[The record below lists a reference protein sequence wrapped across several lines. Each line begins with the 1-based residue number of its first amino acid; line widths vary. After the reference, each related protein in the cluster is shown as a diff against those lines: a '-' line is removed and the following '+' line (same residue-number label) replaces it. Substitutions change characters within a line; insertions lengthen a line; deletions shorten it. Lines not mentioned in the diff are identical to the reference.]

1 MRLPSQ
7 QLGSDTEACPCLWVD
22 LCLLACVR
30 RSFEK
35 VFSKTHFLFPST
47 RLEHFAYEVVEP
59 WLPAGTHMPRTRAA
73 SGCLLA
79 FPLALFAGS
88 LVGSAP
94 IVMVAPPAIPTRWSA
109 SVLQVTGKRGKG
121 KGERESEPE
130 PCCLSREVWGR
141 GSQNHAAN
149 RAASPLH
156 SVMSAGG
163 ELLHSGIDVGQSSQL
178 GRSTTMPTADPAD
191 GGISRSSMILTSRC
205 PGSIAGAVNG
215 TSWFQQGHVQKAVWS
230 ALKL

>member
-1 MRLPSQ
+1 
-7 QLGSDTEACPCLWVD
+7 
-22 LCLLACVR
+22 
-30 RSFEK
+30 
-35 VFSKTHFLFPST
+35 
-47 RLEHFAYEVVEP
+47 
-59 WLPAGTHMPRTRAA
+59 MPRTRAA

-163 ELLHSGIDVGQSSQL
+163 ELLHSGIDVGLAIGQEHYD
-178 GRSTTMPTADPAD
+178 AD
-191 GGISRSSMILTSRC
+191 SRSSRRRYFEIKHDFDLKMSRLDRRCGQWNKLVSTRTC
-205 PGSIAGAVNG
+205 PKGGLVCP
-215 TSWFQQGHVQKAVWS
+215 
-230 ALKL
+230 